1 MPLLWYNMY
10 VMVMKELLFYL
21 QIIKPIEEKYNRL
34 NRLYYFFKFNFLK
47 RKMNYYNSLLNYYY
61 GNILNDNQTLDKI
74 LKYFDFT
81 SN

>member
-34 NRLYYFFKFNFLK
+34 NRLYYFFK
-47 RKMNYYNSLLNYYY
+47 MNYYNSLLNYYY

>member
-10 VMVMKELLFYL
+10 VMFMKDIMFYL
-21 QIIKPIEEKYNRL
+21 QIIKPIEKKYNQL
-34 NRLYYFFKFNFLK
+34 SRLYNFFRLKFIK

-61 GNILNDNQTLDKI
+61 SNVMNNKKTLKKLLN
-74 LKYFDFT
+74 YFDIT